1 MFSLRAY
8 QKVFSSKW
16 RGNWEEKTHEMSFQ
30 KYPWNSLPSLQRVA
44 FFFFFILFFID
55 FFFPLLTCVDFL
67 LSFII
72 YYYLLFL
79 FIFLVLICLFS
90 Y

>member
-16 RGNWEEKTHEMSFQ
+16 RENWEEKTHEMSFQ

-44 FFFFFILFFID
+44 FFFFFFFHS
-55 FFFPLLTCVDFL
+55 FFH
-67 LSFII
+67 
-72 YYYLLFL
+72 
-79 FIFLVLICLFS
+79 
-90 Y
+90 

>member
-16 RGNWEEKTHEMSFQ
+16 RENWEEKTHEMSFQ

-44 FFFFFILFFID
+44 SFFFFFFID

-72 YYYLLFL
+72 FYILLFL